1 MKKKIIALAL
11 AVLSCFTM
19 VACSDE
25 GKELKDM
32 NLSKYME
39 LGEYTNVE
47 VSPLMYQLSEVRVQE
62 EMQEL
67 FNSQVVDFGITDRAV
82 ATGDIVNIDF
92 VGYIDGVEFEG
103 GSGQYNLEIGSGDFI
118 DGFEDGLI
126 GVMPGETVELNLTFP
141 VDYGSVDLAGKDVLF
156 EVKVNHIVPEM
167 TDEIIAKFNNENY
180 SNYAE
185 MEEFVTG
192 LVQAEVD
199 LENKDRVIKAAMQ
212 KIISNTTFKEIPEFL
227 IEQQKTIIENKI
239 SATLE
244 SSGVD
249 VDVETYLTIMYG
261 STLEQTAE
269 ANVKER
275 LVIQAIANEAGIEVT
290 DEELDSALEEV
301 GANYGVTGEEMLTMM
316 GYDRAYYRE
325 FLIGMEVYEYVYE
338 NAVVVEAE

>member
-1 MKKKIIALAL
+1 MKKRIMALAL
-11 AVLSCFTM
+11 AVLCCFTM

-32 NLSKYME
+32 KLSKYME

-47 VSPLMYQLSEVRVQE
+47 VSPVMFQISEVRVQE
-62 EMQEL
+62 QMQEL
-67 FNSQVVDFGITDRAV
+67 FNSQVVDYGITDRAV
-82 ATGDIVNIDF
+82 AVGDIVNIDF

-126 GVMPGETVELNLTFP
+126 GVMPGEVVELNLTFP
-141 VDYGSVDLAGKDVLF
+141 ADYGSADLAGKAVVF
-156 EVKVNHIVPEM
+156 EVRVNHIVPEM
-167 TDEIIAKFNNENY
+167 TDEVIAKFNNENY

-185 MEEFVTG
+185 MEEFVRG

-199 LENKDRVIKAAMQ
+199 LENKDRIIKAAMQ

-227 IEQQKTIIENKI
+227 IEQQKTIIKNKL
-239 SATLE
+239 APTLE
-244 SSGVD
+244 GTGI
-249 VDVETYLTIMYG
+249 DVETYLTVIYG
-261 STLEQTAE
+261 TTLEQTAE

-275 LVIQAIANEAGIEVT
+275 MVIQAIANEAGIEVT
-290 DEELDSALEEV
+290 DEELNSALEEV
-301 GANYGVTGEEMLTMM
+301 GANYGVTGEEVLTMM
-316 GYDRAYYRE
+316 GYDRSYYRE
-325 FLIGMEVYEYVYE
+325 FLIGMEVYEYIYE

>member
-1 MKKKIIALAL
+1 MKKRIMALAL
-11 AVLSCFTM
+11 AVLCCFTM

-32 NLSKYME
+32 KLSKYME

-47 VSPLMYQLSEVRVQE
+47 VSPVMFQISEVRVQE
-62 EMQEL
+62 QMQEL
-67 FNSQVVDFGITDRAV
+67 FNSQVVDYGITDRAV
-82 ATGDIVNIDF
+82 AVGDIVNIDF

-126 GVMPGETVELNLTFP
+126 DAMPGDVVELNLSFP
-141 VDYGSVDLAGKDVLF
+141 ADYNSSDLAGKAVVFDVR
-156 EVKVNHIVPEM
+156 VNYIIPEM
-167 TDEIIAKFNNENY
+167 TDEVIAQFNNENY

-185 MEEFVTG
+185 MEEFVKG

-199 LENKDRVIKAAMQ
+199 LENKDRIIKAAMQ
-212 KIISNTTFKEIPEFL
+212 KIIANTTFKEIPEFL
-227 IEQQKTIIENKI
+227 IEQQKTIIKNKL
-239 SATLE
+239 APTLE
-244 SSGVD
+244 GTGI
-249 VDVETYLTIMYG
+249 DVETYLTVIYG
-261 STLEQTAE
+261 TTLEQTAE

-275 LVIQAIANEAGIEVT
+275 MVIQAIANEAGIEVT
-290 DEELDSALEEV
+290 DEELNSALEEV
-301 GANYGVTGEEMLTMM
+301 GANYGVTGEEMLAMM
-316 GYDRAYYRE
+316 GYDRSYYRE